1 MKTMACIIRQG
12 VISTALAASVFVAG
26 CGLDGPGVQPIT
38 GPSAPSEFALS
49 VTLTATPDQLPR
61 DGSSQSTV
69 TVLVRDAQGR
79 PVSGQRLS
87 VASSV
92 GLVSQSD
99 VVTNAD
105 GRATFTFTAPGT
117 GSVGNIAVVQVI
129 PVSGNADNAVGR
141 TVSILLTGIS
151 NSTAPT
157 PAFTF
162 TPAAPER
169 LQRVTF
175 DATTTTDEG
184 IACND
189 ICTYAWNFDGEATG
203 TGRITAYT
211 FQQARTYVV
220 TLTVRDAAGTS
231 AGISQN
237 VVVLNPAIPNAS
249 FTSSPG
255 APAVAQSVQFNA
267 SASTAA
273 SGHTITRYSWNFGD
287 GSTDATTSPT
297 TSHSYS
303 SAGARTVT
311 LVVTDDVGQT
321 HTTTGTVTVVAGI
334 AAAFTVS
341 PTNPN
346 VSDTVQFNGSG
357 STTTSGSTIT
367 KYQWDF
373 GDGETADTGTTATTS
388 HRYAAGGG
396 RIYTVRLTITDSA
409 GRTATTTS
417 TVTVTG

>member
-231 AGISQN
+231 AGIS
-237 VVVLNPAIPNAS
+237 
-249 FTSSPG
+249 
-255 APAVAQSVQFNA
+255 
-267 SASTAA
+267 
-273 SGHTITRYSWNFGD
+273 
-287 GSTDATTSPT
+287 
-297 TSHSYS
+297 
-303 SAGARTVT
+303 
-311 LVVTDDVGQT
+311 
-321 HTTTGTVTVVAGI
+321 
-334 AAAFTVS
+334 
-341 PTNPN
+341 
-346 VSDTVQFNGSG
+346 
-357 STTTSGSTIT
+357 
-367 KYQWDF
+367 
-373 GDGETADTGTTATTS
+373 
-388 HRYAAGGG
+388 
-396 RIYTVRLTITDSA
+396 
-409 GRTATTTS
+409 
-417 TVTVTG
+417 